1 MSLISS
7 LQHDVAALATPA
19 GRMVGTPGHEAAV
32 RYLLGRLTE
41 LGLEGYGDS
50 FRLAYRV
57 GNAHF
62 SNLVGRLPG
71 SDASLPPLL
80 LGAHYDTCGA
90 LPGADDNAA
99 AVAILL
105 AVAERL
111 RRRGLERPLLFALFD
126 AEEPPYFHSP
136 AMGSTYFYR
145 HQRTEPIH
153 GAIILDLVGH
163 DVPVPGLED
172 LLFLTGVESD
182 PKFPA
187 VLERCGSVPGV
198 RTVASLNRYV
208 GDMSDHHVF
217 RLHRQPYLFLTC
229 GRWMH
234 YHRASDTPEKL
245 NYKKMAAVAEYLT
258 ELSVSTVETPLDG
271 PFEGYDSTETE
282 LHLMRRALGP
292 FAATLGV
299 ELSSRRDI
307 EQLVRQFTERF
318 RL

>member
-1 MSLISS
+1 MSLIAS

-19 GRMVGTPGHEAAV
+19 GRMVGTPGHEAAA
-32 RYLLGRLTE
+32 RYLFGRLTE

-50 FRLAYRV
+50 FTHAYRV
-57 GNAHF
+57 GTTHF
-62 SNLVGRLPG
+62 TNLVGQLPSADPG
-71 SDASLPPLL
+71 LPPVL

-111 RRRGLERPLLFALFD
+111 GPRGLERPLLFTFFD
-126 AEEPPYFHSP
+126 AEEPPFFHSS
-136 AMGSTYFYR
+136 AMGSTYFYH
-145 HQRTEPIH
+145 HQRTQEIH
-153 GAIILDLVGH
+153 GALILDLVGH
-163 DVPVPGLED
+163 NVPVPGLED
-172 LLFLTGVESD
+172 LLFLTGMESD

-187 VLERCGSVPGV
+187 VLERCTPMQGV

-217 RLHRQPYLFLTC
+217 RRNRRPYLFLTC
-229 GRWMH
+229 GRWAH

-245 NYKKMAAVAEYLT
+245 NYQKMAAVAGYLT
-258 ELSVSTVETPLDG
+258 ELSVSLAQTPLDG
-271 PFEGYDSTETE
+271 PFEGYDSTAAE
-282 LHLMRRALGP
+282 LYFMRKALGP
-292 FAATLGV
+292 FAQTLGIA
-299 ELSSRRDI
+299 LATRQDI
-307 EQLVRQFTERF
+307 ERIVAHFMGHF